1 MQFKLTK
8 KEKSWILYD
17 VGNSAFVLMV
27 STILPVYFNYLAQ
40 NAGVSDVDY
49 LAYWGVCGIHFH
61 TDCCSFRTGYGN
73 AGRHQGIQKAAL
85 FIVYSG
91 RVRRL
96 SADGTDHMV
105 DFVSGNFYHCKGWI

>member
-1 MQFKLTK
+1 M
-8 KEKSWILYD
+8 WIIWHT
-17 VGNSAFVLMV
+17 G
-27 STILPVYFNYLAQ
+27 I
-40 NAGVSDVDY
+40 
-49 LAYWGVCGIHFH
+49 CGIHFH

-105 DFVSGNFYHCKGWI
+105 DFVSGNFYHCKGWVSFQSGFYDSMLSDVTTPERMLMCGKVTQ

>member
-1 MQFKLTK
+1 M
-8 KEKSWILYD
+8 WIIWHT
-17 VGNSAFVLMV
+17 GGMRH
-27 STILPVYFNYLAQ
+27 P
-40 NAGVSDVDY
+40 
-49 LAYWGVCGIHFH
+49 FH
-61 TDCCSFRTGYGN
+61 TDCCSFRIGYGN

-105 DFVSGNFYHCKGWI
+105 DFVSGNFIIAKVGFNSSLVFMTPCFRM